1 MPVLRLQNVH
11 KAFGGTQA
19 LVGVDFEVKRG
30 ETIAII
36 GRSGCGKTTLLR
48 CIAVLEQIDQ
58 GSIFIDDKPVVTTKI
73 GKQPVL
79 HINLNDYHSRVGM
92 VFQHLHVWPHMSVVD
107 NLVLAARIVKKMAK
121 PIAKERALKLLQK
134 MDIEDKTHEYP
145 ATLSGGQQQRVAL
158 ARALMMEP
166 DILLLDEITSALDP
180 ELVGDVLD
188 IIADLAKGGMTMLI
202 VTHEM
207 LFASEVADRIMFID
221 DGRLIEQGP
230 PRDVFSKPKTARLQR
245 FIERIQRHRIKE
257 VF

>member
-11 KAFGGTQA
+11 KSFGGTQA

-107 NLVLAARIVKKMAK
+107 NLVLAARIVKKLPK
-121 PIAKERALKLLQK
+121 RIAKERALELLQK

-207 LFASEVADRIMFID
+207 LFASEVADRIIFID
-221 DGRLIEQGP
+221 DGKLIEQGSP
-230 PRDVFSKPKTARLQR
+230 ADVFSKPKTARLQR